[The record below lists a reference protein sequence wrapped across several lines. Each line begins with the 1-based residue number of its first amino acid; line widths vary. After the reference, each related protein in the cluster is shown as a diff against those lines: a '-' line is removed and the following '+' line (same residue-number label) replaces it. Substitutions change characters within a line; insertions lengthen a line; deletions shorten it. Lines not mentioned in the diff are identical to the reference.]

1 MNVRELI
8 ATLSELDGDLDVSGE
23 GCDCINPVKGASVQ
37 APVTAGL
44 NIFRHDG
51 YVLLEVDLSGQGLG
65 ND

>member
-23 GCDCINPVKGASVQ
+23 GCDCTNPVKGVSVQ
-37 APVTAGL
+37 APVTTGL
-44 NIFRHDG
+44 YAFRHNG